1 MTNGYV
7 ERSNCLRFDEAT
19 RQETQMST
27 FQYVA
32 TPHLTGCCVKV
43 QNRVHGL
50 FVVRRRPQPSLAE
63 ALPVPC
69 AGREIASAAM
79 QRPMTAAA

>member
-1 MTNGYV
+1 
-7 ERSNCLRFDEAT
+7 
-19 RQETQMST
+19 MSA

-50 FVVRRRPQPSLAE
+50 FVVRRRPQPSLTA
-63 ALPVPC
+63 ALHIPS
-69 AGREIASAAM
+69 AGYEIA
-79 QRPMTAAA
+79 AAATQRAAIAAA